1 LIFSNKLGFLNSL
14 YYTIQVSKKESAKR
28 KALERQADKMLE
40 RDAEAQKLKEK
51 GKTVDVN
58 KFKKLL

>member
-1 LIFSNKLGFLNSL
+1 MSKINK
-14 YYTIQVSKKESAKR
+14 SKQ

-51 GKTVDVN
+51 GKNVDVN
-58 KFKKLL
+58 KFKKII

>member
-1 LIFSNKLGFLNSL
+1 
-14 YYTIQVSKKESAKR
+14 VSKEKKESAKR
-28 KALERQADKMLE
+28 KALEREADKMLE

-51 GKTVDVN
+51 GKSVDVN